1 MEDIMST
8 DSIIV
13 LSAFAAYLLLMV
25 AIGVYSMKRTN
36 STEDYFLGG
45 RGLNGWVAAL
55 SAQASD
61 MSGWLLMGLPGSIYA
76 MGTGQAWIAV
86 GLFLGTVANWLF
98 ISKPLR
104 RYTIVAGNSL
114 TLPEFLENRYHDKKK
129 VLLSIS
135 SLVIV
140 VFFLVYTA
148 SALASGGKLFNTV
161 FGVDYHISLAIGAAV
176 ILVYTFMGGF
186 LAVCTTDFIQGMLML
201 VGILVVPIMAYG
213 FISGDFVQSIQSTGV
228 VNYDHYMSLFYNG
241 ATDQP
246 YSFVEIL
253 SQLAWGLG
261 YCGMPHIL
269 VRFMAVKNEKEL
281 KKSSVIA
288 IVWVF
293 ISLIFACVIGVVGR
307 AFLAPVVL
315 GADRNTTSE
324 SVFIDMIN
332 KVFNGHLALPF
343 IGGIFLCG
351 ILAAIMSTADS
362 QLLVCASSV
371 SKDIYKNVV
380 RPKASDKTVL
390 KVSRATVMIVAVLA
404 FLIAWDPNSSIM
416 GLVSDA
422 WAGLGSAFGPV
433 VVCSLFWKRTNFAG
447 AVAGILS
454 GGLTVILWDYIP
466 LIQGEKLCD
475 VTGIYSLLI
484 GFAVS
489 LVCIVVFSLA
499 TKAPSQEILAEFEK
513 VKSGAAEFE

>member
-1 MEDIMST
+1 MST

-13 LSAFAAYLLLMV
+13 LSAFVVYLLLMIV
-25 AIGVYSMKRTN
+25 IGVLSMKRTK

-76 MGTGQAWIAV
+76 LGTGQAWIAI

-98 ISKPLR
+98 ISKRLR
-104 RYTIVAGNSL
+104 RYTIVANNSL
-114 TLPEFLENRYHDKKK
+114 TLPEFLENRYHDKKR
-129 VLLSIS
+129 VLLFIS
-135 SLVIV
+135 SIVIV

-148 SALASGGKLFNTV
+148 SALAAGGKLFHSV
-161 FGVDYHISLAIGAAV
+161 FGVDYHYALAIGAGV
-176 ILVYTFMGGF
+176 ILIYTFLGGF
-186 LAVCTTDFIQGMLML
+186 LAVCTTDFIQGTLML
-201 VGILVVPIMAYG
+201 IGLLVVPIVAYS
-213 FISGDFVQSIQSTGV
+213 FISNDFAAQITSTGV
-228 VNYDHYMSLFYNG
+228 NYSDYMSLFSNG
-241 ATDQP
+241 GKP
-246 YSFVEIL
+246 YSFIDIL

-261 YCGMPHIL
+261 YCGMPHVL

-288 IVWVF
+288 IIWVF
-293 ISLIFACVIGVVGR
+293 LSLVMACVIGVVGR
-307 AFLAPVVL
+307 AFLPNIL
-315 GADRNTTSE
+315 EGGATEN
-324 SVFIDMIN
+324 VFIQMIN
-332 KVFNGHLALPF
+332 EVFNNRLALPF

-371 SKDIYKNVV
+371 SKDIFKNVIS
-380 RPKASDKTVL
+380 PKASDKTVL
-390 KVSRATVMIVAVLA
+390 KVSRITVIAVAVLA
-404 FLIAWDPNSSIM
+404 FLIAWDPESNIM
-416 GLVSDA
+416 NLVSDA

-454 GGLTVILWDYIP
+454 GGLTVIVWDYLPI
-466 LIQGEKLCD
+466 IGGEKLCD
-475 VTGIYSLLI
+475 VTGIYSLLV
-484 GFAVS
+484 GFAIS
-489 LVCIVVFSLA
+489 IVCIVVFSLL
-499 TKAPSQEILAEFEK
+499 TKEPSAEIVAEFER
-513 VKSGAAEFE
+513 VQASNGED

>member
-1 MEDIMST
+1 MST

-13 LSAFAAYLLLMV
+13 LSAFVVYLLLMIV
-25 AIGVYSMKRTN
+25 IGVLSMKKTK

-76 MGTGQAWIAV
+76 LGTGQAWIAI

-98 ISKPLR
+98 ISKRLR
-104 RYTIVAGNSL
+104 RYTIVANNSL
-114 TLPEFLENRYHDKKK
+114 TLPEFLENRYHDKKR
-129 VLLSIS
+129 VLLFIS
-135 SLVIV
+135 SIVIV

-148 SALASGGKLFNTV
+148 SALAAGGKLFHSV
-161 FGVDYHISLAIGAAV
+161 FGVDYHYALAIGAGV
-176 ILVYTFMGGF
+176 IFIYTFLGGF
-186 LAVCTTDFIQGMLML
+186 LAVCTTDFIQGTLML
-201 VGILVVPIMAYG
+201 IGLLVVPIVAYS
-213 FISGDFVQSIQSTGV
+213 FISNDFAAQITSTGV
-228 VNYDHYMSLFYNG
+228 NYSDYMSLFSKG
-241 ATDQP
+241 GKP
-246 YSFVEIL
+246 YSFIDIL

-261 YCGMPHIL
+261 YCGMPHVL

-288 IVWVF
+288 IIWVF
-293 ISLIFACVIGVVGR
+293 LSLTMACVIGVVGR
-307 AFLAPVVL
+307 AFLPMVL
-315 GADRNTTSE
+315 DDGDKEN
-324 SVFIDMIN
+324 VFIQLIN
-332 KVFNGHLALPF
+332 EVFNNRLALPF

-371 SKDIYKNVV
+371 SKDIFKNVIS
-380 RPKASDKTVL
+380 PKASDKTVL
-390 KVSRATVMIVAVLA
+390 KVSRITVIAVAVLA
-404 FLIAWDPNSSIM
+404 FLIAWDPESNIM
-416 GLVSDA
+416 KLVSDA

-454 GGLTVILWDYIP
+454 GGLTVIVWDYLPI
-466 LIQGEKLCD
+466 IGGKKLCD
-475 VTGIYSLLI
+475 VTGIYSLLV
-484 GFAVS
+484 GFAIS
-489 LVCIVVFSLA
+489 IVCIVVFSLL
-499 TKAPSQEILAEFEK
+499 TKEPSAEIVAEFER
-513 VKSGAAEFE
+513 VQASNGED